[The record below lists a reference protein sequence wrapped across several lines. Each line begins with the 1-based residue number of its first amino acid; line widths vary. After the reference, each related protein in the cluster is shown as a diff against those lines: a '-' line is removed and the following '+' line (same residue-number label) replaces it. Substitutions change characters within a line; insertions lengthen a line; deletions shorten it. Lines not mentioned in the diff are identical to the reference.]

1 MPEDMFDRQAARY
14 DAWYE
19 TERGATILSAELS
32 ALRPLLAETG
42 LCPVR
47 TRSAL
52 REPPEVE
59 SVVGHAREGDDPVAG
74 FTAIL
79 CSPSKFPIGINP
91 RL

>member
-42 LCPVR
+42 LCPSAR
-47 TRSAL
+47 ARRS
-52 REPPEVE
+52 E
-59 SVVGHAREGDDPVAG
+59 SRQ
-74 FTAIL
+74 
-79 CSPSKFPIGINP
+79 
-91 RL
+91 R